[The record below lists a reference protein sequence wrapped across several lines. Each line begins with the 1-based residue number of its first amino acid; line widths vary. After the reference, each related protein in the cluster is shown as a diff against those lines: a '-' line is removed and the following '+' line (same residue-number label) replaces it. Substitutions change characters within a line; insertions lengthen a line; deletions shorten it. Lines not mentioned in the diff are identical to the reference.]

1 MNVAFIEPPK
11 DHTMKPLTTYE
22 REIVADIFKKAK
34 VILEQG
40 QCDYICTAL
49 GWTLRYKCSED
60 SEEYRGYDLAKAIV
74 MERLEGRST
83 LESWL
88 KYQGF
93 FFPTKLSPVVEQK
106 LRNHRMQWIDMLIE
120 EFEGEKS

>member
-1 MNVAFIEPPK
+1 
-11 DHTMKPLTTYE
+11 MKLLTPYE

-40 QCDYICTAL
+40 ECTYICTAL
-49 GWTLRYKCSED
+49 GWTLPHGTLGYPEDYKAF
-60 SEEYRGYDLAKAIV
+60 DLARAIV
-74 MERLEGRST
+74 MERLEGRNS

-93 FFPTKLSPVVEQK
+93 FFPKLTPEVEQK
-106 LRNHRMQWIDMLIE
+106 LRNHRLQWLDLLIA

>member
-1 MNVAFIEPPK
+1 
-11 DHTMKPLTTYE
+11 MKALTPYE
-22 REIVADIFKKAK
+22 REIVAKAFKKAK

-49 GWTLRYKCSED
+49 RWALPLSYSGD
-60 SEEYRGYDLAKAIV
+60 HEEHRAYNLAKAIV
-74 MERLEGRST
+74 EERLEGQNS

-88 KYQGF
+88 KKQGF
-93 FFPTKLSPVVEQK
+93 FFPTNPAPEVEQK
-106 LRNHRMQWIDMLIE
+106 LRNHRLQWLDLLIA

>member
-1 MNVAFIEPPK
+1 MQ
-11 DHTMKPLTTYE
+11 PLTPYE
-22 REIVADIFKKAK
+22 REIVAKAFKKAK

-49 GWTLRYKCSED
+49 GWTLRYKCPED
-60 SEEYRGYDLAKAIV
+60 SEEYRAYKLAKAIV
-74 MERLEGRST
+74 MERLEGQNS

-93 FFPTKLSPVVEQK
+93 CTKLTSELEQK
-106 LRNHRMQWIDMLIE
+106 LRNHRLQWLDLLIA

>member
-1 MNVAFIEPPK
+1 
-11 DHTMKPLTTYE
+11 MKLLTPYE

-49 GWTLRYKCSED
+49 RWSLRYPYPED
-60 SEEYRGYDLAKAIV
+60 SEEYQAYKLAKAIV
-74 MERLEGRST
+74 IERLEGRNS

-88 KYQGF
+88 KYPGF
-93 FFPTKLSPVVEQK
+93 FFPKLTPEEEQK
-106 LRNHRMQWIDMLIE
+106 LRNHRLQWLDLLIA

>member
-1 MNVAFIEPPK
+1 
-11 DHTMKPLTTYE
+11 MKPLTPYE

-49 GWTLRYKCSED
+49 GWTLPHGALGYPEDYKAF
-60 SEEYRGYDLAKAIV
+60 DLARSIV
-74 MERLEGRST
+74 IERLEGQPS

-88 KYQGF
+88 NKQGF
-93 FFPTKLSPVVEQK
+93 CTKLTSELQQK
-106 LRNHRMQWIDMLIE
+106 LRNHRLQWLDLLIA

>member
-1 MNVAFIEPPK
+1 
-11 DHTMKPLTTYE
+11 MKPLTPYE

-49 GWTLRYKCSED
+49 GWTLPHGALGYPEDYKAF
-60 SEEYRGYDLAKAIV
+60 DLARSIV
-74 MERLEGRST
+74 MERLEGQPS

-93 FFPTKLSPVVEQK
+93 FFPTKLLPEVEQK
-106 LRNHRMQWIDMLIE
+106 LRNHRLQWLDLLIA